1 MTEPAHHLPED
12 MSTAQLLERLTE
24 QTSLLVRQ
32 EVQHATA
39 EMKEK
44 GTRLGIGLGLSGAGA
59 VVALFGVGA
68 LVAAAVLALDL
79 VLAAWLAALIV
90 GVVIV
95 AVGAVGA
102 VLALVGVQRA
112 RAAVPPMPE
121 DTMASVQ
128 RDVQTVKENVK

>member
-1 MTEPAHHLPED
+1 MTDPVHHPPEEL
-12 MSTAQLLERLTE
+12 STAQLLERLTE

-59 VVALFGVGA
+59 VAALYGVGA

-90 GVVIV
+90 GIVIIV
-95 AVGAVGA
+95 FGGG
-102 VLALVGVQRA
+102 LALVGVQRA
-112 RAAVPPMPE
+112 RTAVPPMPE

-128 RDVQTVKENVK
+128 RDVATVKENVKR